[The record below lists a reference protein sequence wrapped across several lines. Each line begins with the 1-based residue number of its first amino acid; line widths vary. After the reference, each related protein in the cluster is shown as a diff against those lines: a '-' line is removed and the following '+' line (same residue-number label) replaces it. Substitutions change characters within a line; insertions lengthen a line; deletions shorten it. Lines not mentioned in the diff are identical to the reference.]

1 MKSVIMPKMDLAMD
15 FGTVLKWL
23 KNEGEKVNKDEP
35 IVEVETVKATSD
47 VPSPTSGILQ
57 KIIVPEGV
65 EVPVGMVLA
74 IIVEEGDDPAEV
86 NKAIVAAENRFREFE
101 KAKVGEQKVEAT
113 KLVEIHVSE
122 KPPALSPAKI
132 KKVMPFT
139 GMRKTIAER
148 MLYSYQNVPQVTL
161 TMEADMTEV
170 LKLRTKLQEKLML
183 HIPYDAIFVKIA
195 AKALEEFPIINS
207 ILEGEQIKVLEEIN
221 INVAIAT
228 DKGLVT
234 PMIRNANQKSLLEL
248 PAMVNEL
255 VNKTRKGDLSIEEVT
270 GGTFTITN
278 LGMFEVE
285 AFTPIINPG
294 QMAILGIGKIST
306 KPIVTE
312 DKIEIRPITTL
323 SLTFDHR
330 VLDGSTAAQFLQK
343 IKQIIENADKLL

>member
-1 MKSVIMPKMDLAMD
+1 
-15 FGTVLKWL
+15 
-23 KNEGEKVNKDEP
+23 
-35 IVEVETVKATSD
+35 
-47 VPSPTSGILQ
+47 
-57 KIIVPEGV
+57 
-65 EVPVGMVLA
+65 
-74 IIVEEGDDPAEV
+74 
-86 NKAIVAAENRFREFE
+86 
-101 KAKVGEQKVEAT
+101 
-113 KLVEIHVSE
+113 
-122 KPPALSPAKI
+122 
-132 KKVMPFT
+132 
-139 GMRKTIAER
+139 
-148 MLYSYQNVPQVTL
+148 
-161 TMEADMTEV
+161 
-170 LKLRTKLQEKLML
+170 
-183 HIPYDAIFVKIA
+183 
-195 AKALEEFPIINS
+195 
-207 ILEGEQIKVLEEIN
+207 
-221 INVAIAT
+221 
-228 DKGLVT
+228 
-234 PMIRNANQKSLLEL
+234 MIRNANQKSLLEL